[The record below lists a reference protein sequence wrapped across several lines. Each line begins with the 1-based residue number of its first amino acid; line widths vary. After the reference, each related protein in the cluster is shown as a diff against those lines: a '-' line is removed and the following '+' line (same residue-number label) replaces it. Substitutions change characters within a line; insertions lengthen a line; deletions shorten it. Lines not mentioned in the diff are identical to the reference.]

1 MTICG
6 IVLLHTTTPYAT
18 ANKRTQNITS
28 FNASSEQFGTVMSPL
43 FAPVE
48 IGTSLD
54 QLPDNE
60 RRALASIIA
69 AAKIMDAIFLEQVW
83 AGNPSLLLDLTN
95 DTTARGQARLSF
107 FLLNKGPWSRLQN
120 NQRFVPGVPPK
131 PAGANYYPPDTS
143 RDEVEQSLAT
153 LSEKDRAEAPPNF
166 TTIRAIFTYHPK
178 YKKYVG

>member
-1 MTICG
+1 MRNKIPLWTASGMMTICG

-28 FNASSEQFGTVMSPL
+28 FSTNSEQFGTVMSPL

-48 IGTSLD
+48 IGASLD

-83 AGNPSLLLDLTN
+83 AGNPSLLLDLTAN
-95 DTTARGQARLSF
+95 TTARGQARLNF
-107 FLLNKGPWSRLQN
+107 FLVNKGPWSRLQN
-120 NQRFVPGVPPK
+120 NQRFIPGVPPK
-131 PAGANYYPPDTS
+131 PAGANYYL
-143 RDEVEQSLAT
+143 SL
-153 LSEKDRAEAPPNF
+153 
-166 TTIRAIFTYHPK
+166 IHI
-178 YKKYVG
+178 